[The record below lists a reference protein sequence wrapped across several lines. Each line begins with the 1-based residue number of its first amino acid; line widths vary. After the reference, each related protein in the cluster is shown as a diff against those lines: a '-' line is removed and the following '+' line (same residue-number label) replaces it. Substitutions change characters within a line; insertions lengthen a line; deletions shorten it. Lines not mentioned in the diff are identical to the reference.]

1 MRKKIHVFDFDGTL
15 TTRDTLLLFIRFVKG
30 GWALWLGMLLY
41 APLLVLMKLRLL
53 DNGRVKER
61 VFSHF
66 FRGTRE
72 STFDYWCEL
81 FADYYSEILRPQG
94 IATIR
99 KALADG
105 DEVCIVSASID
116 NWVRPFFVNDEEKHW
131 DEEIV
136 IPKVDASRLNIICTE
151 AEVKNGRLT
160 GRFST
165 PNCYGKEK
173 VRRLRQAVPNLDD
186 YDEIIV
192 YGDSRGD
199 EALFEIATERHYKPF
214 RGDV

>member
-1 MRKKIHVFDFDGTL
+1 MGKKIHVFDFDGTL
-15 TTRDTLLLFIRFVKG
+15 TTQDSLLPVISFIQGKRALWFGLLLH
-30 GWALWLGMLLY
+30 
-41 APLLVLMKLRLL
+41 APLLVLMKLRLI
-53 DNGRVKER
+53 DNGWMKQCM
-61 VFSHF
+61 FSHF
-66 FRGTRE
+66 FRGMTE
-72 STFDYWCEL
+72 SMFNNCCEI

>member
-1 MRKKIHVFDFDGTL
+1 MSKKIHVFDFDGTL

-61 VFSHF
+61 VFTHF
-66 FRGTRE
+66 FRGSRE
-72 STFDYWCEL
+72 STFNYWCEL
-81 FADYYSEILRPQG
+81 FADICSDIIRPEG
-94 IATIR
+94 MAAIR

-105 DEVCIVSASID
+105 DDVFVVSASID
-116 NWVRPFFVNDEEKHW
+116 RWVRPFFMQTDRSSGELIAGSEIASIVCTEI
-131 DEEIV
+131 EIV
-136 IPKVDASRLNIICTE
+136 D
-151 AEVKNGRLT
+151 GRLT

-173 VRRLRQAVPNLDD
+173 VRRLRQTVPHLDD

-199 EALFEIATERHYKPF
+199 AALFEIATERHYKPF
-214 RGDV
+214 RSEE